1 MNTQEIYEHLKTR
14 YKELNRNLELA
25 IAEERVSDQLLI
37 LARLEIVSELASK
50 IDPPS
55 VWVA

>member
-1 MNTQEIYEHLKTR
+1 MNTQEIYEHLQNK
-14 YKELNRNLELA
+14 YDKLNRNLELA
-25 IAEERVSDQLLI
+25 ISEGRESDQLLI